1 MIIHNGY
8 EGLSLKHPL
17 VTMGVFDGVHRGH
30 RALLDYL
37 VLSALKGGGESVVV
51 TFNPHPRLVLP
62 GSKEGLSFLTT
73 LEEKTKLLEQTSV
86 GHLIIIRFDGDLS
99 NLEASEFI
107 RRILVQKIG
116 IKHFIIGYDHHFGKN
131 RKGDLG
137 VIESCGK
144 LYNFSV
150 EQVNE
155 VSVPEGTISSTAIR
169 EALLSG
175 RLEDANKW
183 LGYFYSLGGKI
194 VPGRK
199 LGRSLGFPT
208 ANIRPDDDFKL
219 VPANGVYAVNVRIGE
234 KTIPGVMSIGF
245 NPTVNKDLLQRF
257 LEVHI
262 FDFTGNLYGQDIRVT
277 FRFRL

>member
-1 MIIHNGY
+1 
-8 EGLSLKHPL
+8 
-17 VTMGVFDGVHRGH
+17 
-30 RALLDYL
+30 
-37 VLSALKGGGESVVV
+37 
-51 TFNPHPRLVLP
+51 
-62 GSKEGLSFLTT
+62 
-73 LEEKTKLLEQTSV
+73 
-86 GHLIIIRFDGDLS
+86 
-99 NLEASEFI
+99 
-107 RRILVQKIG
+107 
-116 IKHFIIGYDHHFGKN
+116 N

-183 LGYFYSLGGKI
+183 LGYFYSLSGKI
-194 VPGRK
+194 VPGQK

-234 KTIPGVMSIGF
+234 KTLPGVMSIGF

-262 FDFTGNLYGQDIRVT
+262 FDFTGNLYGQDVRIT
-277 FRFRL
+277 FRFRLRDEIRFDSLDQLTEQMKLDKQQAMRLLG